1 MFTRNGV
8 ICSCAGLPVSRG
20 FDCNL
25 CGGNGSI
32 PWSRYEGPLVP
43 PDDAVGL
50 PEPDMTEQC
59 KVGPTDRLDNI
70 EAALEHITF
79 QLSTLIDALADQEE
93 PPEALYS
100 LDGELQGMA
109 RDQSEGL

>member
-1 MFTRNGV
+1 
-8 ICSCAGLPVSRG
+8 
-20 FDCNL
+20 
-25 CGGNGSI
+25 
-32 PWSRYEGPLVP
+32 
-43 PDDAVGL
+43 
-50 PEPDMTEQC
+50 MTEQC